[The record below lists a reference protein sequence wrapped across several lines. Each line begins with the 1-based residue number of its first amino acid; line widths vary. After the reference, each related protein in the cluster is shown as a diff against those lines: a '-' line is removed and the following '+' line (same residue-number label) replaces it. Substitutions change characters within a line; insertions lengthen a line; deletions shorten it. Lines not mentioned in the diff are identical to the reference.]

1 MCFALFWPFTIAC
14 LAITGRLP
22 PTNNKN
28 QSICTTLSLAS
39 ATAVSAVL
47 VKANIINKARHLKKK
62 RPSQA
67 VPRMQ
72 SCQRCQ
78 AKWNCMWKV
87 SIPSDFKL
95 MNLGRWVHS
104 KIVYCSRWHGVS
116 DESSRKN
123 KKPHS
128 LCFKPNQNTVT
139 VSVTVAYRRAIW
151 KISWV
156 FAETPQ
162 RELLWKLH
170 DRKMDP

>member
-47 VKANIINKARHLKKK
+47 VKANIINKAASLKKK

-95 MNLGRWVHS
+95 MKLGRWVHS